1 MNRQAQGVVMLL
13 LGGAILKASLTDMY
27 LRYVKAGLQ
36 PFLIGAGALLVL
48 AAVMTLWYDIRHG
61 SAVDTEC
68 AEHPEPV
75 GAAVGGRDLDRPG
88 DDHRAGTDQGHG
100 GHGHSGRDG
109 DHGHGHREPRV
120 GWLLIAPVLGLL
132 LVAPPAL
139 GSYAAGQAG
148 SALSSQ
154 QVSDFPA
161 LPDGDPAEISVL
173 DYATRAIFDKGLS
186 IGERRVR
193 VTGFLS
199 DNPEGGQL
207 LTRMILSCCAADARP
222 IKVGMNGSV
231 PTGLPADSWV
241 EITGTYTDQ
250 QGTDPVNGDSIPFIE
265 VLEWRPVQA
274 PAEQY
279 E

>member
-1 MNRQAQGVVMLL
+1 MLL

-36 PFLIGAGALLVL
+36 PFLIGAGALLVI
-48 AAVMTLWYDIRHG
+48 AAVMTLWYDLRHG
-61 SAVDTEC
+61 TTVDTEC
-68 AEHPEPV
+68 ADHPESV
-75 GAAVGGRDLDRPG
+75 GAGRGGLAHDHGHDHADSGPG
-88 DDHRAGTDQGHG
+88 G
-100 GHGHSGRDG
+100 GHGDHDHGGDG
-109 DHGHGHREPRV
+109 HGHGAHREPRV
-120 GWLLIAPVLGLL
+120 GWLLILPVLGLL

-148 SALSSQ
+148 SALSAQ

-186 IGERRVR
+186 IGDRRVR
-193 VTGFLS
+193 VSGFLS
-199 DNPEGGQL
+199 DNSDGGQL

-222 IKVGMNGSV
+222 IKVGMSGSV

-241 EITGTYTDQ
+241 EITGKYTEQ
-250 QGTDPVNGDSIPFIE
+250 QGADPVNGESIPFIE
-265 VLEWRPVQA
+265 VLEWRAIQA

>member
-1 MNRQAQGVVMLL
+1 MLL

-36 PFLIGAGALLVL
+36 PFLIGAGVLLVV

-61 SAVDTEC
+61 TTVDTEC
-68 AEHPEPV
+68 ADHDES
-75 GAAVGGRDLDRPG
+75 GGDGDHAHTDGGPG
-88 DDHRAGTDQGHG
+88 G
-100 GHGHSGRDG
+100 GHG
-109 DHGHGHREPRV
+109 DHGHDVGGHGRGGHREPRI

-173 DYATRAIFDKGLS
+173 DYATRAIFDNGLS
-186 IGERRVR
+186 IGERQVR

-199 DNPEGGQL
+199 DNPAGGQL

-231 PTGLPADSWV
+231 PAGLPADSWV
-241 EITGTYTDQ
+241 EITGTYSDQ
-250 QGTDPVNGDSIPFIE
+250 RGTDAVNGESIPFIE
-265 VLEWRPVQA
+265 VLEWRPIQP

>member
-1 MNRQAQGVVMLL
+1 MLL

-36 PFLIGAGALLVL
+36 PFLIGAGALLVV
-48 AAVMTLWYDIRHG
+48 AAVMTLWYDFRHG
-61 SAVDTEC
+61 AAPDTEC
-68 AEHPEPV
+68 AE
-75 GAAVGGRDLDRPG
+75 GAREHGAGAQEHDGG
-88 DDHRAGTDQGHG
+88 HRLATGGSAHDAH
-100 GHGHSGRDG
+100 GHGHD
-109 DHGHGHREPRV
+109 GHREPRV

-139 GSYAAGQAG
+139 GSYAAEQAG
-148 SALSSQ
+148 SALSAQ

-161 LPDGDPAEISVL
+161 LPEGDPARISVL
-173 DYATRAIFDKGLS
+173 DYATRAIFDEGRS
-186 IGERRVR
+186 IGDRRVR

-199 DNPEGGQL
+199 ADPNGGQL

-222 IKVGMNGSV
+222 IKVGMNGAV
-231 PTGLPADSWV
+231 PQGLAADSWV
-241 EITGTYTDQ
+241 EITGRYSGHR
-250 QGTDPVNGDSIPFIE
+250 GTDPVNGDEIPFIE
-265 VLEWRPVQA
+265 VLEWRPVTA

>member
-48 AAVMTLWYDIRHG
+48 AAAMTLWYDIRHG
-61 SAVDTEC
+61 ATVDTEC
-68 AEHPEPV
+68 ADHPEPV
-75 GAAVGGRDLDRPG
+75 GDP
-88 DDHRAGTDQGHG
+88 GHG
-100 GHGHSGRDG
+100 GSGHPHDSHGHDSHGG
-109 DHGHGHREPRV
+109 HGHGHREPRV

-186 IGERRVR
+186 IGERRVK

-199 DNPEGGQL
+199 DNPDGGQL

-222 IKVGMNGSV
+222 IKVGLSGSV

-241 EITGTYTDQ
+241 EITGTYTEQ
-250 QGTDPVNGDSIPFIE
+250 RGTDAINGESIPFIE
-265 VLEWRPVQA
+265 VLEWRPIQA

>member
-13 LGGAILKASLTDMY
+13 LGGAILKAGLTDMY

-48 AAVMTLWYDIRHG
+48 AAAMTLWYDIRHG
-61 SAVDTEC
+61 ATVDTEC
-68 AEHPEPV
+68 AGHGEPV
-75 GAAVGGRDLDRPG
+75 GAEAGDAVHEGGAERPG
-88 DDHRAGTDQGHG
+88 HPHDS
-100 GHGHSGRDG
+100 HGHD

-148 SALSSQ
+148 SALSAQ

-186 IGERRVR
+186 IGERRVK

-199 DNPEGGQL
+199 DNPDGGQL

-250 QGTDPVNGDSIPFIE
+250 RGTDAINGESIPFIE
-265 VLEWRPVQA
+265 VLEWRPIQA

>member
-1 MNRQAQGVVMLL
+1 MLL

-48 AAVMTLWYDIRHG
+48 AAVMTLWYDLRHG
-61 SAVDTEC
+61 TTVDTEC
-68 AEHPEPV
+68 ADHDEHGAPE
-75 GAAVGGRDLDRPG
+75 
-88 DDHRAGTDQGHG
+88 HG
-100 GHGHSGRDG
+100 GH
-109 DHGHGHREPRV
+109 DHGTGGHREPRV

-148 SALSSQ
+148 SALSTQ

-173 DYATRAIFDKGLS
+173 DYATRAVFDKGLS
-186 IGERRVR
+186 IGDRRVR

-199 DNPEGGQL
+199 DNPDGGQL

-241 EITGTYTDQ
+241 EITGKYTDQ
-250 QGTDPVNGDSIPFIE
+250 QGTDPVNGESIPFIE
-265 VLEWRPVQA
+265 VLEWRPIQP

>member
-1 MNRQAQGVVMLL
+1 MLL

-48 AAVMTLWYDIRHG
+48 AAVMTLWYDLRHG
-61 SAVDTEC
+61 ATVDTEC
-68 AEHPEPV
+68 ADHPEPV
-75 GAAVGGRDLDRPG
+75 GAAVGDPAHDGAERP
-88 DDHRAGTDQGHG
+88 DQGGSGHPLDS
-100 GHGHSGRDG
+100 HGHDSHGHDSHG

-148 SALSSQ
+148 SALSAQ

-186 IGERRVR
+186 IGDRRVR

-199 DNPEGGQL
+199 DTPEGGQL

-241 EITGTYTDQ
+241 EITGGYTDQ
-250 QGTDPVNGDSIPFIE
+250 QGADPVNGESIPFIE
-265 VLEWRPVQA
+265 VLEWRPIPA

>member
-13 LGGAILKASLTDMY
+13 FGGAILKASLTDMY

-36 PFLIGAGALLVL
+36 PFLIGAGALLVI
-48 AAVMTLWYDIRHG
+48 AAVMTLWYDFRHG
-61 SAVDTEC
+61 ASPDTEC
-68 AEHPEPV
+68 ADGSHGHESDADHGQEH
-75 GAAVGGRDLDRPG
+75 
-88 DDHRAGTDQGHG
+88 GHG
-100 GHGHSGRDG
+100 
-109 DHGHGHREPRV
+109 GHREPRV

-148 SALSSQ
+148 SALSAQ

-161 LPDGDPAEISVL
+161 LPAGDPARISVL
-173 DYATRAIFDKGLS
+173 DYATRAVFDEGRS
-186 IGERRVR
+186 MSERKVQI
-193 VTGFLS
+193 TGFLS
-199 DNPEGGQL
+199 ADPNGGQL

-222 IKVGMNGSV
+222 IKVGMNGAV
-231 PTGLPADSWV
+231 PQGLAADSWV
-241 EITGTYTDQ
+241 EVTGRYSDQ
-250 QGTDPVNGDSIPFIE
+250 RGTDPVNGDEIPFIE
-265 VLEWRPVQA
+265 VLEWRPVTA

>member
-36 PFLIGAGALLVL
+36 PFLIGAGALLVV
-48 AAVMTLWYDIRHG
+48 AAVMTLWYDLRHG

-68 AEHPEPV
+68 ADHPE
-75 GAAVGGRDLDRPG
+75 ATQGGVADG
-88 DDHRAGTDQGHG
+88 GSGH
-100 GHGHSGRDG
+100 
-109 DHGHGHREPRV
+109 DHGHAGHREPRV

-148 SALSSQ
+148 SALSAQ

-265 VLEWRPVQA
+265 VLEWRAVQA

>member
-1 MNRQAQGVVMLL
+1 MLL

>member
-1 MNRQAQGVVMLL
+1 MLL

-48 AAVMTLWYDIRHG
+48 AAAMTLWYDIRHG
-61 SAVDTEC
+61 ATVDTEC
-68 AEHPEPV
+68 ADHPEPV
-75 GAAVGGRDLDRPG
+75 GDP
-88 DDHRAGTDQGHG
+88 GHG
-100 GHGHSGRDG
+100 GSGHPHDSHGHDSHGG
-109 DHGHGHREPRV
+109 HGHGHREPRV

-186 IGERRVR
+186 IGERRVK

-199 DNPEGGQL
+199 DNPDGGQL

-222 IKVGMNGSV
+222 IKVGLSGSV

-241 EITGTYTDQ
+241 EITGTYTEQ
-250 QGTDPVNGDSIPFIE
+250 RGTDAINGESIPFIE
-265 VLEWRPVQA
+265 VLEWRPIQA

>member
-1 MNRQAQGVVMLL
+1 MLL

-48 AAVMTLWYDIRHG
+48 AAAMTLWYDIRHG
-61 SAVDTEC
+61 AAADTEC
-68 AEHPEPV
+68 ADHDEH
-75 GAAVGGRDLDRPG
+75 A
-88 DDHRAGTDQGHG
+88 DH
-100 GHGHSGRDG
+100 
-109 DHGHGHREPRV
+109 DHGHVGHREPRV

-186 IGERRVR
+186 IGERRVK

-199 DNPEGGQL
+199 DNPDGGQL

-250 QGTDPVNGDSIPFIE
+250 RGTDAINGESIPFIE
-265 VLEWRPVQA
+265 VLEWRPIQA

>member
-36 PFLIGAGALLVL
+36 PFLIGAGALLVV
-48 AAVMTLWYDIRHG
+48 AAVMTLWYDFRHG
-61 SAVDTEC
+61 ATADTEC
-68 AEHPEPV
+68 ADGTHEHEHEH
-75 GAAVGGRDLDRPG
+75 GEG
-88 DDHRAGTDQGHG
+88 HAG
-100 GHGHSGRDG
+100 
-109 DHGHGHREPRV
+109 GHREPRV

-139 GSYAAGQAG
+139 GSYAAEQAG
-148 SALSSQ
+148 SALSAQ

-161 LPDGDPAEISVL
+161 LPEGDPARISVL
-173 DYATRAIFDKGLS
+173 DYATRAIFDEGRS
-186 IGERRVR
+186 IGDRRVR
-193 VTGFLS
+193 VVGFLS
-199 DNPEGGQL
+199 ADPNGGQL

-222 IKVGMNGSV
+222 IKVGMNGAV
-231 PTGLPADSWV
+231 PQGMAADSWV
-241 EITGTYTDQ
+241 EITGRYSAHR
-250 QGTDPVNGDSIPFIE
+250 GTDPVNGDDIPFIE
-265 VLEWRPVQA
+265 VLEWRPVAA

>member
-36 PFLIGAGALLVL
+36 PFLIGAGALLVV
-48 AAVMTLWYDIRHG
+48 AAVMTLWYDFRHG
-61 SAVDTEC
+61 TTADTEC
-68 AEHPEPV
+68 ADGSHEH
-75 GAAVGGRDLDRPG
+75 GAE
-88 DDHRAGTDQGHG
+88 HEHAG
-100 GHGHSGRDG
+100 
-109 DHGHGHREPRV
+109 GHREPRV

-139 GSYAAGQAG
+139 GSYAAEQAG
-148 SALSSQ
+148 SALSAQ

-161 LPDGDPAEISVL
+161 LPAGDPARISVL
-173 DYATRAIFDKGLS
+173 DYATRAIFDEGRS
-186 IGERRVR
+186 IGDRRVR
-193 VTGFLS
+193 ITGFLS
-199 DNPEGGQL
+199 ADPNGGQL

-222 IKVGMNGSV
+222 IKVGMNGAV
-231 PTGLPADSWV
+231 PQGLAADSWV
-241 EITGTYTDQ
+241 EITGRYTAHR
-250 QGTDPVNGDSIPFIE
+250 GTDPVNGDDIPFIE
-265 VLEWRPVQA
+265 VLEWRPVTA

>member
-1 MNRQAQGVVMLL
+1 MLL

-48 AAVMTLWYDIRHG
+48 AAVMTLWYDLRHG
-61 SAVDTEC
+61 STVDTEC
-68 AEHPEPV
+68 A
-75 GAAVGGRDLDRPG
+75 
-88 DDHRAGTDQGHG
+88 DHDGPAAGTDPAAGHG
-100 GHGHSGRDG
+100 DRAHAGVAHDHAEGASGAGRGRAGSAHDHGHS
-109 DHGHGHREPRV
+109 GHREPRV

-148 SALSSQ
+148 SALSAQ

-193 VTGFLS
+193 ITGFLS

-231 PTGLPADSWV
+231 PTGLLADSWV
-241 EITGTYTDQ
+241 EITGTYSDQ
-250 QGTDPVNGDSIPFIE
+250 RGTDSVNGDSIPFIE
-265 VLEWRPVQA
+265 VLEWRTVQA

>member
-75 GAAVGGRDLDRPG
+75 GAAAGDLDHGGRGLDRAVDEG
-88 DDHRAGTDQGHG
+88 DGSGHGHG
-100 GHGHSGRDG
+100 GHG
-109 DHGHGHREPRV
+109 HGHGHREPRV

-148 SALSSQ
+148 SALSAQ

-241 EITGTYTDQ
+241 EITGQYTDQ

>member
-1 MNRQAQGVVMLL
+1 MNRQAQGVVLLL

-36 PFLIGAGALLVL
+36 PFLIAAGALLVV
-48 AAVMTLWYDIRHG
+48 AAVMTIWYDLRHG
-61 SAVDTEC
+61 STLDTEC
-68 AEHPEPV
+68 ADGSHEHP
-75 GAAVGGRDLDRPG
+75 D
-88 DDHRAGTDQGHG
+88 
-100 GHGHSGRDG
+100 SS
-109 DHGHGHREPRV
+109 HGHREPRV

-161 LPDGDPAEISVL
+161 LPDGDPARISVL
-173 DYATRAIFDKGLS
+173 DYATRAIFDEGRS
-186 IGERRVR
+186 IGDRQIR

-199 DNPEGGQL
+199 AGPDGGQL

-222 IKVGMNGSV
+222 IKVGMNGGV
-231 PTGLPADSWV
+231 PRGLTDDSWV
-241 EITGTYTDQ
+241 EITGKYSDQ
-250 QGTDPVNGDSIPFIE
+250 RGTDPVNGDDIPFIE
-265 VLEWRPVQA
+265 VLEWRTVPA

>member
-1 MNRQAQGVVMLL
+1 VNRQAQGVVMLL

-36 PFLIGAGALLVL
+36 PFLIGAGVLLVA

-61 SAVDTEC
+61 AAADTEC
-68 AEHPEPV
+68 ADGSHEHGSET
-75 GAAVGGRDLDRPG
+75 GAAPG
-88 DDHRAGTDQGHG
+88 DGHT
-100 GHGHSGRDG
+100 HD
-109 DHGHGHREPRV
+109 GHGHREPRV

-161 LPDGDPAEISVL
+161 LPEGDPAKISVL
-173 DYATRAIFDKGLS
+173 DYATRAIFDEGRS
-186 IGERRVR
+186 MSDRQVQI
-193 VTGFLS
+193 TGFLS
-199 DNPEGGQL
+199 DNPDGGQL

-222 IKVGMNGSV
+222 IKVGMNGGV
-231 PTGLPADSWV
+231 PQGLAADSWV
-241 EITGTYTDQ
+241 EITGRYSDQ
-250 QGTDPVNGDSIPFIE
+250 RGTDAVNGDEIPFIE
-265 VLEWRPVQA
+265 VLEWRTVAP